1 MTKNKIM
8 LTYKYTNNYT
18 YMTKYKNNITKF
30 YSYKNKNNITK
41 LYSYHYMYSNTNNS
55 TFTLS

>member
-18 YMTKYKNNITKF
+18 YITKYKNNF
-30 YSYKNKNNITK
+30 TK
-41 LYSYHYMYSNTNNS
+41 LFSYYYMYSNTNNS

>member
-18 YMTKYKNNITKF
+18 YMTNYKNNITK
-30 YSYKNKNNITK
+30 
-41 LYSYHYMYSNTNNS
+41 L
-55 TFTLS
+55 